1 MDYFEINRISNS
13 DLSRFKWEI
22 ILGQPYKR
30 PEKATH
36 FGNAFHA
43 LLLEPHLPIE
53 TYAGLNY
60 TLINRLVDKVK
71 QDTFCKKYLANG
83 EKEELVL
90 FTDPTTQAKC
100 KAKLDVQFEDLQSQS
115 KTILDFKTTSARN
128 DAEFISSLTAYD
140 YDRQA
145 AFYVD
150 SIGAQRFIFIGVQKV
165 KPYDLFYF
173 EANKAFGFIEYGR
186 KKYKALL
193 KKYVAHYN
201 LSANNYYKH
210 SA

>member
-1 MDYFEINRISNS
+1 M
-13 DLSRFKWEI
+13 
-22 ILGQPYKR
+22 Q
-30 PEKATH
+30 
-36 FGNAFHA
+36 
-43 LLLEPHLPIE
+43 
-53 TYAGLNY
+53 
-60 TLINRLVDKVK
+60 
-71 QDTFCKKYLANG
+71 KYLLNG

-90 FTDPTTQAKC
+90 FNDPTTQAKC
-100 KAKLDVQFEDLQSQS
+100 KAKLDVKFEDTQSQS
-115 KTILDFKTTSARN
+115 KTILDFKTTYAR
-128 DAEFISSLTAYD
+128 DYTDFVSSLTGYD

-145 AFYVD
+145 AFYMD
-150 SIGAQRFIFIGVQKV
+150 SIHAQRFIFIGVQKV

>member
-13 DLSRFKWEI
+13 DLSRFKSEV
-22 ILGQPYKR
+22 ILGETYRR
-30 PEKATH
+30 PEKATN
-36 FGNAFHA
+36 FGKVFHA

-53 TYAGLNY
+53 TYAGVNH
-60 TLINRLVDKVK
+60 TLINRLIEKVK
-71 QDTFCKKYLANG
+71 QDTFCRRYLTNG
-83 EKEELVL
+83 AKEELVL

-100 KAKLDVQFEDLQSQS
+100 KAKLDVKFEDAQSHS
-115 KTILDFKTTSARN
+115 KTILDFKTTYAR
-128 DAEFISSLTAYD
+128 DYAVFISSLTGYD

-145 AFYVD
+145 AFYLD
-150 SIGAQRFIFIGVQKV
+150 SIDAQRFIFIGVQKV

-173 EANKAFGFIEYGR
+173 EANKAFGFVEYGR

-193 KKYVAHYN
+193 KNYVAYYN

>member
-13 DLSRFKWEI
+13 DLSRFKSEV
-22 ILGQPYKR
+22 ILGETYKR
-30 PEKATH
+30 PEKATS
-36 FGNAFHA
+36 FGKVFHA
-43 LLLEPHLPIE
+43 LLLEPHLPLASYPGI
-53 TYAGLNY
+53 NY
-60 TLINRLVDKVK
+60 HLINRLVDKVK
-71 QDTFCKKYLANG
+71 NDTFCKGYLKNG
-83 EKEELVL
+83 EKEELIL

-100 KAKLDVQFEDLQSQS
+100 KAKLDVKFDN
-115 KTILDFKTTSARN
+115 KRTNHITILDFKTTYTRN
-128 DAEFISSLTAYD
+128 YAEFIGSLTAYD

-145 AFYVD
+145 AFYTD
-150 SIGAQRFIFIGVQKV
+150 SIQAQRFILIGVQKV

-186 KKYKALL
+186 KKYKAIL

>member
-13 DLSRFKWEI
+13 DLSRFKSEI
-22 ILGQPYKR
+22 ILGETYQR
-30 PEKATH
+30 PEKATN
-36 FGNAFHA
+36 FGKVFHG

-53 TYAGLNY
+53 TYPGIDYRLIDR
-60 TLINRLVDKVK
+60 LINKVK
-71 QDTFCKKYLANG
+71 EDMFCSGYLTNG
-83 EKEELVL
+83 LKEELVL
-90 FTDPTTQAKC
+90 FTDSTTQAKC
-100 KAKLDVQFEDLQSQS
+100 KAKLDIKFRNTRSNTI
-115 KTILDFKTTSARN
+115 TILDFKTTYARN
-128 DAEFISSLTAYD
+128 YAQFVGSLTSYD

-145 AFYVD
+145 AFYMD
-150 SIGAQRFIFIGVQKV
+150 SVHAQRFILIGVQKI

-173 EANKAFGFIEYGR
+173 EANKAFGFVDYGR

-201 LSANNYYKH
+201 LSAHNFYKH